1 MCAQKTKIWLSNH
14 GNCHDAYSSPPC
26 PTHFLSHQTLIY
38 LVQRLNSDLEISK
51 GKEVKSDAHEI
62 NSTTCHCW
70 SLINWLFFPN
80 QGLSFSLSLSLCACR
95 WHPHISFSVGR
106 DAHSDN
112 NWSSCYTFSS
122 ACVIITKQNHNYRKT
137 KLFAALLSQLT
148 FPPSSHNLFF
158 GARGVFQSIIEIAL
172 PVEV

>member
-80 QGLSFSLSLSLCACR
+80 QGLSLSLSLSVLAGDTHTYPSVLAEMLTQITTGVHATHFHRRVSSSPSKTTTIGKQSCLLLFCLN
-95 WHPHISFSVGR
+95 WHFH
-106 DAHSDN
+106 
-112 NWSSCYTFSS
+112 
-122 ACVIITKQNHNYRKT
+122 
-137 KLFAALLSQLT
+137 LALTICSLEPEECFNLSL
-148 FPPSSHNLFF
+148 
-158 GARGVFQSIIEIAL
+158 R
-172 PVEV
+172 